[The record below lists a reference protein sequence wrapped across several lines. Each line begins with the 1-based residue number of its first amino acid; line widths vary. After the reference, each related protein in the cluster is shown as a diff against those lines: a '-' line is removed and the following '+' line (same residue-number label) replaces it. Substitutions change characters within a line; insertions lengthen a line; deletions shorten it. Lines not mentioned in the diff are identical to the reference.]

1 MNGRKLGDVATAVG
15 WSSDKFD
22 RPDIFR
28 REEQLMRKI
37 IYGVG
42 TSLDGYIARLEV
54 VNQVYEPLRNSHK
67 AMRAVA

>member
-1 MNGRKLGDVATAVG
+1 
-15 WSSDKFD
+15 
-22 RPDIFR
+22 
-28 REEQLMRKI
+28 MRKI

-54 VNQVYEPLRNSHK
+54 VNQVYDPLRNSHK